1 MNYVAFVCL
10 LFICQLT
17 SALSLFARERSPD
30 FRRLVDSYATHRG
43 FNGTVLIARGG
54 KVLFRRSYGQADAQW
69 AVATQPETRYRIGSL
84 SKPLIATLVLQLVE
98 QGHLQLDGTLGAY
111 LPALYAGTPAAPVT
125 VAQLLS
131 HTSGLADV
139 PARYDDIWWHT
150 AARRSYAPLG
160 FAREWITPQLLEQPG
175 TTWRYN
181 NNGFYLLGV
190 LIEHITG
197 QPLAQAL
204 QQRLFEP
211 AAMRHSGLY
220 AEQALVPKLARGYTR
235 LPTGELVHPL
245 AIHASVSF
253 AAAGLYTSVDDLFR
267 FDCALYGTRL
277 LQPATRALM
286 LQAHRADY
294 GFGWNVGQ
302 WKLPDGRRLP
312 VVSHTGSVPGYQS
325 YYLRSELNQDC
336 VIILDNF
343 WQGSLVVQMGQD
355 LLEVLNGKPLQLAK
369 RSLEEYLA
377 PIAYREGTQAMQ
389 TAYQHLLPRAQEYE
403 LSESAF
409 NTLGYKFL
417 RAGRTADALLI
428 FTWATQRFP
437 TSANTH
443 DSLGEAYRKAGQ
455 FAQARRS
462 YAAALVLDPSSESA
476 KKALKELQEPTTD

>member
-1 MNYVAFVCL
+1 MKYLAIACL
-10 LFICQLT
+10 LFACQLAST
-17 SALSLFARERSPD
+17 LPLFACEASPD
-30 FRRLVDSYATHRG
+30 FRQLVDSYATHRG

-54 KVLFRRSYGQADAQW
+54 KVLFRRSYGQAAAEW
-69 AVATQPETRYRIGSL
+69 AVPNQPEARYRIGSL
-84 SKPLIATLVLQLVE
+84 SKPLIATLVMQLVE
-98 QGHLQLDGTLGAY
+98 QGRLQLDGTLGAY

-125 VAQLLS
+125 VEQLLS

-139 PARYDDIWWHT
+139 PARYDDGWWQT
-150 AARRSYAPLG
+150 AARRSYAPLD
-160 FAREWITPQLLEQPG
+160 FAREWIKPQLLEQPG

-181 NNGFYLLGV
+181 NNGFFLLGV
-190 LIEHITG
+190 LIEHVTG

-211 AAMRHSGLY
+211 AAMHHSGLY
-220 AEQALVPKLARGYTR
+220 AEQAVLPKLALGYTR
-235 LPTGELVHPL
+235 LPTGELVYPP

-253 AAAGLYTSVDDLFR
+253 SAAGLYTSVDDLFH

-277 LQPATRALM
+277 LQPTTRALM
-286 LQAHRADY
+286 LRAHSADY
-294 GFGWNVGQ
+294 GLGWNVGQ

-355 LLEVLNGKPLQLAK
+355 LLEVLNGKPMQLAK
-369 RSLEEYLA
+369 RSLEEYLS
-377 PIAYREGTQAMQ
+377 PIAYREGAQAMQ
-389 TAYQHLLPRAQEYE
+389 TAYQNLPPRAQEYD
-403 LSESAF
+403 LSERAF
-409 NTLGYKFL
+409 NALGYKFL
-417 RAGRTADALLI
+417 RAGRTADALLV

-462 YAAALVLDPSSESA
+462 YAAALALDPGSESA
-476 KKALKELQEPTTD
+476 KKALEDLTETTTN